1 MLYCYD
7 PARLCPGGI
16 RPSLLDRS
24 GLVQN
29 VRDPRSAHLFV
40 RPTFHAVYVTCVK
53 AWHMSFFL
61 YPRFGHNLAFVCSVP
76 SDPYVL
82 FLEPRFC
89 FISYVWPLC
98 FSAVHLLCTIFIF
111 CFPFQVMHSNHS
123 SISMHIIFLLVLEYG
138 NQLRLLSSD
147 PCSDPY
153 PRSDLYLAPTL
164 WNRGINIG
172 VGAQHISWSQSSFRL
187 LPRRR

>member
-1 MLYCYD
+1 MGTFTEIQIHWSPHKWFPYSYD

-16 RPSLLDRS
+16 GLSFLDWS

-29 VRDPRSAHLFV
+29 VRDPRSAHLLV
-40 RPTFHAVYVTCVK
+40 WPTFHAVYVTCVK
-53 AWHMSFFL
+53 AWHTSFFL
-61 YPRFGHNLAFVCSVP
+61 YPHFGHNLAFVCSIP
-76 SDPYVL
+76 SNPYVL
-82 FLEPRFC
+82 FLEPCFC
-89 FISYVWPLC
+89 FISYVQPLC

-123 SISMHIIFLLVLEYG
+123 SISMHVIFLLVPQYG

-153 PRSDLYLAPTL
+153 PCSDPTSL
-164 WNRGINIG
+164 RPSEIEESIL
-172 VGAQHISWSQSSFRL
+172 V
-187 LPRRR
+187 